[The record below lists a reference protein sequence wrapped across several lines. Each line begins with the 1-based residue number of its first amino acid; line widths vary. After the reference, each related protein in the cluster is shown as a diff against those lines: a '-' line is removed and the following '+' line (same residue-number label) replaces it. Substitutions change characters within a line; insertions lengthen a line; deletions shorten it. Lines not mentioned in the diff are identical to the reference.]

1 MLNDFSWAKN
11 TTRGVRFLLGFD
23 VYLFWAQCE
32 QVLLFW
38 HLPYESVQTI
48 YCYTDLGPAK
58 KPKIIYSIS
67 AGPDLP
73 THAIP
78 RTRSVLGGPSSR
90 RRNASGFR
98 RTFEAQG
105 PGAHVARRARSAA
118 PRPRSTPSTSTRSFA
133 SRCHKPRGDPISHTG
148 FRCGQFTVTEGAQ
161 CMVMNTH
168 IYIHTYLPLCGFC
181 SICAQSGCGQHCPR
195 KLVLVTLVAPRRVTD
210 LTLS

>member
-1 MLNDFSWAKN
+1 MLEVAKCFFYDCCSGA
-11 TTRGVRFLLGFD
+11 TKHAQRFLMGKKHRSCRAFFCL
-23 VYLFWAQCE
+23 
-32 QVLLFW
+32 VLIC
-38 HLPYESVQTI
+38 T
-48 YCYTDLGPAK
+48 C
-58 KPKIIYSIS
+58 IS

-78 RTRSVLGGPSSR
+78 RTRSVLGGPSPR

-105 PGAHVARRARSAA
+105 PGAHVARRARSAP
-118 PRPRSTPSTSTRSFA
+118 PRPRGTPPTSTRRFV

-168 IYIHTYLPLCGFC
+168 IYIHTYLRLCGFC